1 MGDGTGE
8 EGGVARSV
16 CEGRVLE
23 GVNAGS
29 GTVCV

>member
-1 MGDGTGE
+1 MDGGTGE
-8 EGGVARSV
+8 EGGVVRSE

-29 GTVCV
+29 GIV